1 MDLGLLILRLV
12 IGAILYMHATQK
24 LYGWF
29 SGPGLD
35 RAAALFENL
44 GQRPGHRMV
53 LLAIGC
59 EAGGAILVL
68 TGLVTPLGA
77 AVLAGTMLV
86 AGGSQTMVRGTV
98 WNAAGGGE
106 YPLMLAAFALTL
118 GFTGPGRWSV
128 DEAIGAPWVPHSN
141 AVGAA
146 TGVIVLAVAG
156 VAAAAVLMRTRANL
170 AASTTSASA

>member
-12 IGAILYMHATQK
+12 VGAVLYMHATQK

-29 SGPGLD
+29 SGPGLE
-35 RAAALFENL
+35 RAAALFESL

-53 LLAIGC
+53 LLAVTC
-59 EAGGAILVL
+59 EAGGAVLVL
-68 TGLVTPLGA
+68 TGLATPLGA
-77 AVLAGTMLV
+77 AMLAGTMLV
-86 AGGSQTMVRGTV
+86 AGGSQTLVKGTV

-106 YPLMLAAFALTL
+106 YPLALAAFAVTL

-141 AVGAA
+141 AAA
-146 TGVIVLAVAG
+146 AAIGLLVLAVAG
-156 VAAAAVLMRTRANL
+156 VAGGAALIRTRTNL
-170 AASTTSASA
+170 ATSRTSASA